1 MGIKLGAHGQKPEYN
16 TDEYL
21 KKFIPLVIKLA
32 PEFDNFSLR
41 DLTDKMKLSDKEK
54 SIYNDNEFLYDL
66 KTKLKEV
73 GLANVFGNGS
83 LSLTDKGRDKK
94 NGTEPHNRLTKYQ
107 KIYLPLFIIFGISTF
122 YLGWSNYLSNKEI
135 DSLIKKNNPLEYRF
149 ARYKD
154 SVNKENI
161 KTVKPTLESLNDTLQ
176 TKN

>member
-1 MGIKLGAHGQKPEYN
+1 MGIKLGSYGQKPEFN

-21 KKFIPLVIKLA
+21 KKFIPLVVKHA

-41 DLTDKMKLSDKEK
+41 DLADKMKLSDKDK
-54 SIYNDNEFLYDL
+54 LVYNENEFLHDL
-66 KTKLKEV
+66 KTKLNEV
-73 GLANVFGNGS
+73 GLANVFPNGS
-83 LSLTDKGRDKK
+83 LSLTDKGRSKK

-107 KIYLPLFIIFGISTF
+107 KIYLPLFIVFGVSTF
-122 YLGWSNYLSNKEI
+122 YLGWSNYLSNKEV
-135 DSLIKKNNPLEYRF
+135 DSLINKNNLLEYRL

-154 SVNKENI
+154 SVNKQNI